1 MTKQDSTPAEIL
13 DQNRPIYLD
22 HHATTPVDPQVVE
35 AMLPYFGQR
44 FGNASS
50 RTHAYGW
57 EAEKAVDSARS
68 QVAALL
74 GADPRE
80 IVFTSGATEANNLA
94 LKGAAESLRSTGK
107 VILAS
112 PVEHPSVL
120 EPLSWLGE
128 RGFEI
133 RWLEVD
139 RFGRVDPARVEA
151 AIVPGTILV
160 SLMAANNEVGTVQP
174 IEEVSAICRKRGVL
188 LHCDATQAIGRV
200 DFRASSVDLASLSA
214 HKFYGPKG
222 AGALYV
228 RRRDPEVRLARQMH
242 GGGQERGMRAGT
254 LNVPGIVGLGK
265 ACELCRRDSAGEERR
280 RILGMRETLHARL
293 MEAFPDLVLHGDP
306 VHRLPGNLNVAIP
319 GVQADALMMAM
330 PDLAI
335 SAGSACASGS
345 LEPSH
350 VMKAL
355 GVRPELA
362 RASIR
367 FGIGRPNLP
376 GEIDL
381 AARRVV
387 ETARKLRH
395 R

>member
-1 MTKQDSTPAEIL
+1 
-13 DQNRPIYLD
+13 
-22 HHATTPVDPQVVE
+22 
-35 AMLPYFGQR
+35 
-44 FGNASS
+44 
-50 RTHAYGW
+50 
-57 EAEKAVDSARS
+57 
-68 QVAALL
+68 
-74 GADPRE
+74 
-80 IVFTSGATEANNLA
+80 
-94 LKGAAESLRSTGK
+94 
-107 VILAS
+107 
-112 PVEHPSVL
+112 
-120 EPLSWLGE
+120 
-128 RGFEI
+128 
-133 RWLEVD
+133 
-139 RFGRVDPARVEA
+139 
-151 AIVPGTILV
+151 
-160 SLMAANNEVGTVQP
+160 
-174 IEEVSAICRKRGVL
+174 
-188 LHCDATQAIGRV
+188 
-200 DFRASSVDLASLSA
+200 
-214 HKFYGPKG
+214 
-222 AGALYV
+222 
-228 RRRDPEVRLARQMH
+228 
-242 GGGQERGMRAGT
+242 MRAGT